1 MRGMTDETTQPA
13 TEPLHLGAWS
23 MLGSTAAASIMAG
36 IGADWLLLDAQ
47 HGLYDDRA
55 VLDALGALAGPPRP
69 GRTSQV
75 LVRVPANDDAWI
87 GRALDAGAS
96 GVMVPMVEDEHEAAR
111 AARACRYPPQGRRS
125 RGSWVEVWGTP
136 MPSPRDADDAVM
148 CAVMVETRQALAR
161 VAQIAGTPGVDMVFV
176 GPYDLSLALGLEH
189 AALLAD
195 ESPDGPL
202 RQVVAACRAAGVPA
216 GAYAGGL
223 DAARALAGH
232 GFTWIAVAVDTAVLP
247 AAGASLLREARGEG

>member
-1 MRGMTDETTQPA
+1 MTDETTAPA
-13 TEPLHLGAWS
+13 PEPLHLGAWS

-36 IGADWLLLDAQ
+36 VGADWLLLDAQ
-47 HGLYDDRA
+47 HGLYDDRG
-55 VLDALGALAGPPRP
+55 VVDALGALAGPPRP

-75 LVRVPANDDAWI
+75 LVRVPSNDDAWI

-96 GVMVPMVEDEHEAAR
+96 GVMVPMVEDEADAAR
-111 AARACRYPPQGRRS
+111 AARSCRYPPHGRRS

-136 MPSPRDADDAVM
+136 TPSPRAADDAVM
-148 CAVMVETRQALAR
+148 CAVMVETRQALERVTAIAR
-161 VAQIAGTPGVDMVFV
+161 TPGVDMVFV
-176 GPYDLSLALGLEH
+176 GPYDLSLALGVEH

-202 RQVVAACRAAGVPA
+202 RRVVAACRAAGVPA

-223 DAARALAGH
+223 DAAQVLARH
-232 GFTWIAVAVDTAVLP
+232 GFTWIAVAIDTVVLP
-247 AAGASLLREARGEG
+247 AAAASLVSAARDA